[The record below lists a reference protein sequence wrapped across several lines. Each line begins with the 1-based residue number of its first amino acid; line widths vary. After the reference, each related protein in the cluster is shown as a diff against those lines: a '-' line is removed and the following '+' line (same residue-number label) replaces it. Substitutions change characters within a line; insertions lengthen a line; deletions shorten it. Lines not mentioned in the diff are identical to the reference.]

1 MGMLQEAYSGGKAV
15 VAGGKGERLEGKG
28 WRGKVQREEK
38 KRSDF
43 GGKEASDKDLNFGKF
58 KNVVTD
64 LFLGVENPFIQNQS
78 LNRSLI
84 EKLETNL
91 YV

>member
-1 MGMLQEAYSGGKAV
+1 MRQKTACSGGEAYSGGKAV

-43 GGKEASDKDLNFGKF
+43 RRKEASDKDLNFRKF
-58 KNVVTD
+58 KNVVT
-64 LFLGVENPFIQNQS
+64 
-78 LNRSLI
+78 
-84 EKLETNL
+84 EKSVTKSVSN
-91 YV
+91 